1 MNTQDKIIGFAKAH
15 GFEAIAY
22 ADTPAVVIM
31 IPAYHRETGEREIV
45 FEEVSTIAEA
55 RIAVGY

>member
-1 MNTQDKIIGFAKAH
+1 MGTQDNIIRFAKAH

-22 ADTPAVVIM
+22 ADTAAVVIM
-31 IPAYHRETGEREIV
+31 IPAYHRETGERSIE

-55 RIAVGY
+55 RIALGY